1 MIKEDGVHGL
11 AHVVVA
17 AEGEREVADATA
29 DLRPGQVLLNPTD
42 GANEIQ
48 SVAVMLGH
56 TRCDGQDVGV
66 EDDVLRREAGLL
78 GEQSVGALTDGDLT
92 LEDVRLTRLVEGHHD
107 RSGPQS
113 THTPGMT
120 EKLLLALLQTDRVD
134 DALALYAHQPLLYDA
149 PFRGVDHNR
158 HAGDVRLRG
167 DQVEEDAHLILGLQ
181 QAVVHVDVE
190 HLRAVLHLLAGD
202 GERLLVLL
210 LLDQSEEL
218 ARAGHVASLADVE
231 EVVFRLHLQQIQS
244 GEPERVGLGRCGRHM
259 RPFATRQLGEVGYVC
274 RRRATASPDDIHESL
289 VDKILDLHGHLLR
302 RLVVLSELV
311 RQARVGVGADVEW
324 RQIAHLLEVRLHVG
338 RAEGAVQADAQQR
351 DVLHRGEE
359 GAERLTRE
367 GAPALARKRKRKHD
381 RQLATLVVHRLNGR
395 LEARLGVERIESR
408 LEEDHVHAAIHERID
423 LLVVGAEEVGVRHGA
438 IGRIAHI
445 GTHRGRFVRRP

>member
-1 MIKEDGVHGL
+1 
-11 AHVVVA
+11 
-17 AEGEREVADATA
+17 
-29 DLRPGQVLLNPTD
+29 
-42 GANEIQ
+42 
-48 SVAVMLGH
+48 MLGH

-218 ARAGHVASLADVE
+218 TRAGHVASLADVE
-231 EVVFRLHLQQIQS
+231 EVVFRLHLQQIQPR
-244 GEPERVGLGRCGRHM
+244 EPERVGLGRCGRHM
-259 RPFATRQLGEVGYVC
+259 RSFATRQLGEVGDVC
-274 RRRATASPDDIHESL
+274 RRRAAASPDDVHESL
-289 VDKILDLHGHLLR
+289 VDKILDLDGHLLW
-302 RLVVLSELV
+302 RLVILSELV
-311 RQARVGVGADVEW
+311 RQACVGVGADVDR
-324 RQIAHLLEVRLHVG
+324 RQIAHLLEVGLHV
-338 RAEGAVQADAQQR
+338 RRTEGAVQTDAQQR
-351 DVLHRGEE
+351 NVLHRGEE

-367 GAPALARKRKRKHD
+367 SPPALARERKRKHD

-408 LEEDHVHAAIHERID
+408 LEKDHVHAAIHERID
-423 LLVVGAEEVGVRHGA
+423 LLVVSAKEVRVGHGT
-438 IGRIAHI
+438 IGRIAHV
-445 GTHRGRFVRRP
+445 GTHRGRLVRRP